1 MTSTGSKST
10 GPNSITIILL
20 KKLEIW
26 FLLPLTKLIN
36 KSFETG
42 IFSDICKVGKVVPIF
57 RSETSLICNNYRPIS
72 FLSNIGKIIKN
83 LMHQR
88 FNFFLEQCNCYYP
101 FQFGFRL
108 NYSTNSALMS
118 IVENI
123 QTQLD
128 NGEFPIGV
136 FVDLRKAFDTVDH
149 RVLLQKLEHYGVRG
163 ISKKW
168 FSSYLTNRKQFVS
181 IENCNSTTKTVLTG
195 VPRGSFLGPLLFLI
209 YINNLHKCVKYSKA
223 YHFADDTNILQS
235 GKSLEVLTKLEPRS

>member
-10 GPNSITIILL
+10 GPNSITTILL

-26 FLLPLTKLIN
+26 FLLPLTKLIS

-123 QTQLD
+123 QTVL
-128 NGEFPIGV
+128 NGEF
-136 FVDLRKAFDTVDH
+136 
-149 RVLLQKLEHYGVRG
+149 VLL
-163 ISKKW
+163 
-168 FSSYLTNRKQFVS
+168 
-181 IENCNSTTKTVLTG
+181 
-195 VPRGSFLGPLLFLI
+195 
-209 YINNLHKCVKYSKA
+209 
-223 YHFADDTNILQS
+223 
-235 GKSLEVLTKLEPRS
+235 